1 METYKVEDT
10 VDVLPENERVY
21 CTVTLGSQIT
31 PEADQA
37 PRSDILTG
45 NSPDMPVDATCQ
57 WMGCQSPSQAIPLVS
72 YLMNSIS
79 PSSA

>member
-10 VDVLPENERVY
+10 VDVLPESERV
-21 CTVTLGSQIT
+21 CCIVTLDSQIT
-31 PEADQA
+31 PAADQA
-37 PRSDILTG
+37 RLSDMFTG

-57 WMGCQSPSQAIPLVS
+57 WMGCQSPSQARTLVS